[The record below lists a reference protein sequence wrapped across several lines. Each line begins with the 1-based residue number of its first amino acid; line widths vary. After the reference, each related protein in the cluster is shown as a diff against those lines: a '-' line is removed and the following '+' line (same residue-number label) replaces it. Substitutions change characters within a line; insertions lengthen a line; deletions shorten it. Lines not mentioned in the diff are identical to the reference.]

1 MAADKL
7 TFFTF
12 FKRTLGK
19 DAHAKN
25 QPFSSILS
33 GINPRGGGVGGG
45 VGGGDLPTPHPFNV
59 HEKAHPK

>member
-12 FKRTLGK
+12 FKRKLGK

-25 QPFSSILS
+25 QPFSLILS
-33 GINPRGGGVGGG
+33 RMNPRVGVGGG
-45 VGGGDLPTPHPFNV
+45 LPTPHPFNV
-59 HEKAHPK
+59 HEKAHPKQS